1 MVSYFQ
7 TQLSSELL
15 LVLLAYCKGKV
26 HLKELLLFVYLGVCA
41 ALVGCST
48 CGVEGVLSS

>member
-1 MVSYFQ
+1 MVP
-7 TQLSSELL
+7 
-15 LVLLAYCKGKV
+15 LAYFEGKV
-26 HLKELLLFVYLGVCA
+26 YLKWLLLFVYLGVCA